1 MIFLLTPEANIRV
14 VCTQYF
20 LTERTTKSM
29 FYNTEIYR
37 ASMPVL
43 RDDRTH
49 ALVNILPREGKR
61 LIAKGVLALPEVQRV
76 LNKGW
81 FIVSRGITPS
91 YILEELTEQN
101 YDTANCTAG
110 IVTNG
115 RMASVLEED
124 RQGPWVFKDG
134 KLNETPAPVALDDF
148 TAKDISIKG
157 ANALDMEGN
166 IGVFAADKAG
176 GTVGGIWPTLTARGA
191 HWIAPV
197 SLERLIPS
205 VVEAAKHCGNHLW
218 DYTMGQAAGFMPV
231 VNATVVTEIQA
242 LEILTGVTAVHVG
255 SGGVA
260 GSEGAVILALEGE
273 KEIVLEAFELV
284 ESIKGEP
291 QFDPPRLI
299 PYVRE
304 PETAPSKKSVDVE
317 SGETVEW

>member
-1 MIFLLTPEANIRV
+1 
-14 VCTQYF
+14 
-20 LTERTTKSM
+20 M

>member
-1 MIFLLTPEANIRV
+1 
-14 VCTQYF
+14 
-20 LTERTTKSM
+20 
-29 FYNTEIYR
+29 
-37 ASMPVL
+37 
-43 RDDRTH
+43 
-49 ALVNILPREGKR
+49 
-61 LIAKGVLALPEVQRV
+61 
-76 LNKGW
+76 
-81 FIVSRGITPS
+81 
-91 YILEELTEQN
+91 
-101 YDTANCTAG
+101 
-110 IVTNG
+110 
-115 RMASVLEED
+115 MASVLEED